1 MPSVS
6 TTSTTLRQEQRRAT
20 RASLALLL
28 ATLAWGCSFTW
39 AKAAGEG
46 INETAG
52 LPPGSLLG
60 PLVLLAWRF
69 TLAGLLWLCL
79 FPAARRGWTWRSLG
93 HSGLLGG
100 LLWLGQTFQMLGL
113 DRTSEA
119 VNAFLTS
126 LTVVFVPL
134 IMLCVL
140 RRPPAA
146 SMWTAVVLAIFG
158 VWLMTGAAPTGFGVG
173 ELLGL
178 GCALVFAIHMIALG
192 RLGQRDSAWRLTVGQ
207 FFSVGLGSA
216 CACLYVDSHL
226 SHLGLAIQWHLVTT
240 DMIWLNVLLL
250 VVISTMGAFGLMFYF
265 QPQLDPTR
273 AALLYLAEPV
283 FAALF
288 AYIVAGRTL
297 SFIALCGAVLL
308 LIANVLVEFL
318 ARR

>member
-1 MPSVS
+1 MPSAS
-6 TTSTTLRQEQRRAT
+6 ATSTTLHQERRQTTRAT
-20 RASLALLL
+20 LALLL

-39 AKAAGEG
+39 AKAGGEG
-46 INETAG
+46 INAAAG
-52 LPPGSLLG
+52 LPPGALLG

-79 FPAARRGWTWRSLG
+79 FPAARRGWTWCSVGR
-93 HSGLLGG
+93 SGLLGG
-100 LLWLGQTFQMLGL
+100 LLWLGQTLQMLGL

-140 RRPPAA
+140 RRPPATA
-146 SMWTAVVLAIFG
+146 MWMAVVLATFG

-178 GCALVFAIHMIALG
+178 GCALLFAVHMIALG
-192 RLGQRDSAWRLTVGQ
+192 RLGQRDSAGRLTVGQ

-216 CACLYVDSHL
+216 VACLYVDSSL
-226 SHLGLAIQWHLVTT
+226 SHLGPAVQWHLATT
-240 DMIWLNVLLL
+240 NMIWLDVLLL
-250 VVISTMGAFGLMFYF
+250 VVISTMGAFGLMFHF
-265 QPQLDPTR
+265 QPKLDPTR

-297 SFIALCGAVLL
+297 SAIALCGAVLL
-308 LIANVLVEFL
+308 LIANALAELL

>member
-6 TTSTTLRQEQRRAT
+6 TTSTTLHQEQRQVTWAT
-20 RASLALLL
+20 LALLL

-46 INETAG
+46 MNAAAG
-52 LPPGSLLG
+52 LPPGALLG
-60 PLVLLAWRF
+60 PLLLLAWRF
-69 TLAGLLWLCL
+69 ILAGLLWLCL
-79 FPAARRGWTWRSLG
+79 FPAARRGWTWRSLRY
-93 HSGLLGG
+93 SGLLGG

-134 IMLCVL
+134 IMFYVL

-146 SMWTAVVLAIFG
+146 SMWTAVVLAICG

-192 RLGQRDSAWRLTVGQ
+192 RLARRDSAWRLTVGQ
-207 FFSVGLGSA
+207 FLSVGLGSA
-216 CACLYVDSHL
+216 CACLYVDSPL
-226 SHLGLAIQWHLVTT
+226 NHLGPVIQWHLATT

-265 QPQLDPTR
+265 QPKLDPTR

-283 FAALF
+283 CAALF

-297 SFIALCGAVLL
+297 SFMTLCGAVLL

>member
-1 MPSVS
+1 V
-6 TTSTTLRQEQRRAT
+6 
-20 RASLALLL
+20 

-39 AKAAGEG
+39 AKAGGEG
-46 INETAG
+46 INAAAD
-52 LPPGSLLG
+52 LPPGALLG

-79 FPAARRGWTWRSLG
+79 FPAARHGWTWRSLG
-93 HSGLLGG
+93 YSGLLGG
-100 LLWLGQTFQMLGL
+100 LLWVGQTLQMLGL

-126 LTVVFVPL
+126 LIVVFVPL

-146 SMWTAVVLAIFG
+146 SMWIAVVLATFG
-158 VWLMTGAAPTGFGVG
+158 VWLMTGATPTGFGIG

-178 GCALVFAIHMIALG
+178 GCALVFAVHMIALG

-207 FFSVGLGSA
+207 FLSVGVGSA

-226 SHLGLAIQWHLVTT
+226 SHLGPAVQWRLATT
-240 DMIWLNVLLL
+240 NMIWLDVLLL
-250 VVISTMGAFGLMFYF
+250 VIISTMGAFGLMFHF
-265 QPQLDPTR
+265 QPKLDPTR

-288 AYIVAGRTL
+288 AYIVAGRAL
-297 SFIALCGAVLL
+297 SSMVLCGAVLL
-308 LIANVLVEFL
+308 LIANVLVEIL

>member
-6 TTSTTLRQEQRRAT
+6 TTSTTLRQEQRQAT

-39 AKAAGEG
+39 AKAGGEG

-100 LLWLGQTFQMLGL
+100 LLWLGQTLQMLGL

-158 VWLMTGAAPTGFGVG
+158 VWLMTGATPTGFGVG

-178 GCALVFAIHMIALG
+178 AMCAGLCHPYDCARQTGTA
-192 RLGQRDSAWRLTVGQ
+192 RLS
-207 FFSVGLGSA
+207 
-216 CACLYVDSHL
+216 
-226 SHLGLAIQWHLVTT
+226 LAAHR
-240 DMIWLNVLLL
+240 
-250 VVISTMGAFGLMFYF
+250 G
-265 QPQLDPTR
+265 
-273 AALLYLAEPV
+273 PV
-283 FAALF
+283 FQCW
-288 AYIVAGRTL
+288 YRL
-297 SFIALCGAVLL
+297 SLC
-308 LIANVLVEFL
+308 VLVCG
-318 ARR
+318 